1 MQGLGATLPHANG
14 RWACLPALPSGHVP
28 RQQLQARLRGS
39 RQRLCL
45 LCAPAGY
52 GKSVLLGESLAQLA
66 AGEQVVWLSLGGQVE
81 SLQALS
87 ARIALELDL
96 NLPQGAGPAT
106 LLRYFATHPAPLK
119 LVLDDLPG
127 ELSIELNNWFD
138 HLLALPSSHLQ
149 LWVSSRQRPNWNLP
163 RLMLRNELLE
173 LDAAE
178 LAMTRAEFERLLEVS
193 SSPLPAPAR
202 EHLWQRAEGW
212 WAGIRL
218 LLSGGADSDPGKG
231 LGLIRDYLEHELLAR
246 LGDAERN
253 ILYGLTHLPRF
264 STDLCAQLWEEHGGR
279 QVLRRL
285 LQCQAFIFPL
295 EARGAWFRV
304 LPVVA
309 EALQERV
316 EAAELS
322 RLRLHSC
329 RMLSI
334 AGHLNEAI
342 EQALQ
347 AEQPEVAANYMQKL
361 LPSWQLAEHNL
372 HRLLEWR
379 EQLPGYLLESTPR
392 LIYLCSLALYGSG
405 RLSEADQCLAK
416 LERFLPC
423 ADPQL
428 DVRLR
433 ANWQA
438 LRGLGLASRGQAEE
452 ACQAC
457 QEALRHL
464 PSGDWISIVVCY
476 STLARLAMAGGRLA
490 EARELLDE
498 AVELARRE
506 GCLDSEVLINTDRLR
521 LLILLDEV
529 SIAEA
534 LLAETL
540 EWRTSAHIPRDPL
553 LARLLFLQGELH
565 LLRGRVGAAEDSL
578 RAGLAHAQ
586 HSSAPYIQFGHLL
599 LAEAASRTGQHE
611 QALLHLHETERR
623 MHCGR
628 IDSQCYGGSVLLHSL
643 RVLARR
649 GEWRTL
655 LRRAGSAEAC
665 QPSLLHPS
673 LPQEI
678 ELIVAQAEIAL
689 GLPQQARLRLNAL
702 AGDCASRR
710 LRLLEREARALLRQ
724 LPEVAE
730 KTVAASFDSPL
741 KASPDVA
748 EEASFCARLED
759 LTPRESAVLTL
770 LARGMSNQEIADSL
784 FLSVNTVKYHAK
796 NINAKLGSTR
806 RTQAIVFAKAMGL
819 I

>member
-1 MQGLGATLPHANG
+1 MQGLGASISPADG
-14 RWACLPALPSGHVP
+14 QRASLPALPSAYVP
-28 RQQLQARLRGS
+28 RCELQARLRRS

-52 GKSVLLGESLAQLA
+52 GKSVLLGASLAA
-66 AGEQVVWLSLGGQVE
+66 PASGEQVLWLSLGGHVE
-81 SLQALS
+81 SLHELCSHICRELGLS
-87 ARIALELDL
+87 PA
-96 NLPQGAGPAT
+96 QGAAPVT
-106 LLRYFATHPAPLK
+106 LLRYFAAHPTPTR

-127 ELSIELNNWFD
+127 EMSIELNNWFD
-138 HLLALPSSHLQ
+138 HLLALPSGHLQ
-149 LWVSSRQRPNWNLP
+149 LLVSSRQRPNWNLP

-173 LDAAE
+173 LDASQ
-178 LAMTRAEFERLLEVS
+178 LAMTRAEFDRLLEVS
-193 SSPLPAPAR
+193 ASSMPATSR
-202 EHLWQRAEGW
+202 EQLWQRAEGW

-218 LLSGGADSDPGKG
+218 LLGEGADHLTGKG
-231 LGLIRDYLEHELLAR
+231 PGLIRDYLDHELLAR
-246 LGDAERN
+246 LGEAERN
-253 ILYGLTHLPRF
+253 ILYGLAHLPRF
-264 STDLCAQLWEEHGGR
+264 SIELCAQLWEEHGDR
-279 QVLRRL
+279 QALRRL
-285 LQCQAFIFPL
+285 MQCQAFIFPL
-295 EARGAWFRV
+295 EVRGSWLRV
-304 LPVVA
+304 LPLVA

-316 EAAELS
+316 DAVELS

-329 RMLSI
+329 RILSI

-379 EQLPGYLLESTPR
+379 QQLPGHLLESTPR
-392 LIYLCSLALYGSG
+392 LVYLCSLALYGSG
-405 RLSEADQCLAK
+405 RLEEADRCL
-416 LERFLPC
+416 ESMQRFLPC
-423 ADPQL
+423 ADPLL
-428 DVRLR
+428 DRRLR

-438 LRGLGLASRGQAEE
+438 LRGLSLATRGQPEE
-452 ACQAC
+452 ARLAC
-457 QEALRHL
+457 HEALDHL
-464 PSGDWISIVVCY
+464 PGGDWISIVVCY
-476 STLARLAMAGGRLA
+476 STLARLAMAAGRLGD
-490 EARELLDE
+490 ARTLLDD

-529 SIAEA
+529 PIAEG

-540 EWRTSAHIPRDPL
+540 EWRTAANIPCDPL

-565 LLRGRVGAAEDSL
+565 LHRGRVEEAEKSL
-578 RAGLAHAQ
+578 RAGLSHARQ
-586 HSSAPYIQFGHLL
+586 GSAPYSQFGHLL
-599 LAEAASRTGQHE
+599 LAEAASRSGHHE
-611 QALLHLHETERR
+611 QALLHLHEAERR

-628 IDSQCYGGSVLLHSL
+628 VDSECYSGSVLLQSL

-649 GEWRTL
+649 RQWRTV
-655 LRRAGSAEAC
+655 LRRSASPEAHRPALL
-665 QPSLLHPS
+665 QPSLA
-673 LPQEI
+673 QEI
-678 ELIVAQAEIAL
+678 ELIVAQAEL
-689 GLPQQARLRLNAL
+689 GSGQPQQARLRLLAL
-702 AGDCASRR
+702 AQDCARR
-710 LRLLEREARALLRQ
+710 RYRLLESQARALLAQ

-730 KTVAASFDSPL
+730 GSSAPGAAAVGPG
-741 KASPDVA
+741 DVD
-748 EEASFCARLED
+748 EASISACLED
-759 LTPRESAVLTL
+759 LTPRESSVLTL